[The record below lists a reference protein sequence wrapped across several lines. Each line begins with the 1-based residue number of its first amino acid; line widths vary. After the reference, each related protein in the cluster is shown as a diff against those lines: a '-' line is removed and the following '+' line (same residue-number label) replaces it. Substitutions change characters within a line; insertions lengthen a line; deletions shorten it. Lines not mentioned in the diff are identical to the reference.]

1 MLLGSLVI
9 AVIIRSPAMSNHS
22 SKALP
27 IVGLGL
33 SVSGVLIPSVARSEG
48 NSPKTKLPD
57 PNAINKKIKQDY
69 PPELFDDP
77 NYTNSTTGTS
87 TSAPAIEIDT
97 PGSTGSKG
105 STDSNAAVKKV
116 VISKDGSTAAVGNAN
131 FTFVLLRQQ

>member
-97 PGSTGSKG
+97 PGST
-105 STDSNAAVKKV
+105 DSNAAVKKV